1 MGAWRWMQPFHIRYG
16 RYPYLIVLFV
26 VGGLAARV
34 TGLLPGWW
42 NIAGIL
48 VVVFGF
54 SGLRR
59 WVIAKNAAD
68 GLSIRSQPTVPLI
81 PRGQAG
87 NGPDLD
93 ATRTTR
99 RSR

>member
-26 VGGLAARV
+26 VRGLAAGV
-34 TGLLPGWW
+34 TGQLPGWW
-42 NIAGIL
+42 SIAGIPM
-48 VVVFGF
+48 VVFGF

-68 GLSIRSQPTVPLI
+68 GPSTRAQPILPLD

-87 NGPDLD
+87 NGPSLD
-93 ATRTTR
+93 RTRTTR